1 MAAKHRDPV
10 REQFWRDTIRDW
22 QASGLS
28 VRAYCV
34 QHQRTETAFRYWQ
47 RELRLRDAKPASR
60 PAVPAFVPVT
70 VLPAVMLS
78 VEVRFPSG
86 HAVSLAF
93 ADEAMFR
100 PLFAALAPVP
110 PC

>member
-1 MAAKHRDPV
+1 MAAKQRDPV

-28 VRAYCV
+28 VRAYC
-34 QHQRTETAFRYWQ
+34 HRHHRTETAFRYWQ

-70 VLPAVMLS
+70 VIPTASLA
-78 VEVRFPSG
+78 VEVRCPSG
-86 HAVSLAF
+86 HVVGLTLAD
-93 ADEAMFR
+93 AAMLR

>member
-1 MAAKHRDPV
+1 MSAKQRDPV

-28 VRAYCV
+28 VRAYCLR
-34 QHQRTETAFRYWQ
+34 HQRTETAFRYWQ

-60 PAVPAFVPVT
+60 PAGPAFVPVT
-70 VLPAVMLS
+70 VISAPMLS
-78 VEVRFPSG
+78 VEIRCPSG
-86 HAVSLAF
+86 HVVSLAS
-93 ADEAMFR
+93 ADAAMLR